1 MALCS
6 REESVLVCNLNGDG
20 NWLDVNGEAL
30 ETSCCK
36 PSKPVL
42 IKSSFPVKRRKSV
55 RFRNNSENG
64 FNVKNSG
71 DTNGSL
77 DKNGDFSED
86 NQEFTNGS
94 VNRGINGERII
105 SIQDHGELV
114 ESDEEQGFE
123 GKVYSVRDPDELSEL
138 GEEQEVRIK
147 LGESFVRS
155 STGRK
160 SSSDCFVRSELKWVF
175 LKHKPK
181 VRIKAQN
188 EL

>member
-1 MALCS
+1 MALYS

-30 ETSCCK
+30 ETSCK
-36 PSKPVL
+36 PSVL
-42 IKSSFPVKRRKSV
+42 IGGKSSFPVKRRKSV

-86 NQEFTNGS
+86 NQEFTN

-114 ESDEEQGFE
+114 ESDEEHGFE
-123 GKVYSVRDPDELSEL
+123 GKVYSARDPDELSEL

-181 VRIKAQN
+181 VRIKA
-188 EL
+188 

>member
-1 MALCS
+1 MALYS

-30 ETSCCK
+30 ETSGK

-42 IKSSFPVKRRKSV
+42 TGGKSSFPVKRRKSV

-105 SIQDHGELV
+105 SIQDHV
-114 ESDEEQGFE
+114 ESDEEHGFE

-181 VRIKAQN
+181 VRIKA
-188 EL
+188 

>member
-1 MALCS
+1 MALYS

-30 ETSCCK
+30 ETSCK
-36 PSKPVL
+36 PSVL
-42 IKSSFPVKRRKSV
+42 IGGKSSFPVKRRKSV

-77 DKNGDFSED
+77 DKNGDFSEN

-105 SIQDHGELV
+105 SIQDHV
-114 ESDEEQGFE
+114 ESDEEHGFE

-155 STGRK
+155 SIGRK